1 MFFRLK
7 KNGPQSVNKDLY
19 GSISNFLFY
28 YLRTFSIFFSS
39 NQKLRCHEQRRT
51 VLVDNDNIDLINEI
65 LSNST
70 DHSSSLS
77 SVNRPQSSDT
87 FLVL

>member
-1 MFFRLK
+1 MPRAK
-7 KNGPQSVNKDLY
+7 TNSAYKPVNWSRKDSSL
-19 GSISNFLFY
+19 LF
-28 YLRTFSIFFSS
+28 T
-39 NQKLRCHEQRRT
+39 
-51 VLVDNDNIDLINEI
+51 DDNIDLNNEI

-87 FLVL
+87 FLVLWLLNYLKKLAIYLRYIE